1 MSLMARHSEGL
12 VASRRFL
19 VSPICRRDAG
29 ATDGTRRIGCATII
43 TNNDLNAASG
53 ANVPARILNGIAIR
67 DQIYAELKQ
76 EIADLRAVGVR
87 PGLAAVL
94 VGENPASQIY
104 VRSKIAACEQLGL
117 GSWQLTPSATV
128 TTDKMLALVA

>member
-1 MSLMARHSEGL
+1 M
-12 VASRRFL
+12 
-19 VSPICRRDAG
+19 
-29 ATDGTRRIGCATII
+29 
-43 TNNDLNAASG
+43 
-53 ANVPARILNGIAIR
+53 PARILNGITIR

-76 EIADLRAVGVR
+76 EIADLGAAGIR

-117 GSWQLTPSATV
+117 GSWQLTPSARSRPTNCWRR
-128 TTDKMLALVA
+128 LRS